1 MNFIIKIFKKQLI
14 KYIVKMLES
23 NKDSWA
29 DDINL
34 KVDFPGL
41 DEKEEKKMIN
51 ASIEV
56 GICKVKEILEKV

>member
-1 MNFIIKIFKKQLI
+1 
-14 KYIVKMLES
+14 MLES